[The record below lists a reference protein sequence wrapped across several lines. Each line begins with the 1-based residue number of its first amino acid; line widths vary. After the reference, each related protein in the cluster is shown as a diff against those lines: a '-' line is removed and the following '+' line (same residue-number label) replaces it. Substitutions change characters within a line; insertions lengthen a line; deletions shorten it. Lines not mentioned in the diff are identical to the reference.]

1 MGHWESNLK
10 REIHRIRSLSQ
21 KSGKSSNK
29 QSTLHLK
36 ALEKEQK
43 TKPNL
48 HGRKEIIIRAEKI
61 E

>member
-1 MGHWESNLK
+1 MGHLESNLK

-43 TKPNL
+43 TKPKVIR
-48 HGRKEIIIRAEKI
+48 RKEII
-61 E
+61 